1 MMATTFADSYRGRRV
16 FVTGHT
22 GFKGAWLALWLSEL
36 GADVIGYALAPPT
49 TPSLF
54 GALGLGDRL
63 RHVVA
68 DVRDRDRLAVEM
80 RAANPSIVLHLAAQ
94 ALVRQGYVDPHGTYE
109 TNVMGTVNVLEAA
122 RHCDSVDAVVVVT
135 SDKCYEN
142 REGGQAFREG
152 DPLGGRDP
160 YSSSK
165 GCAELISAAYA
176 ASYPSFP
183 GLASVRA
190 GNVIGGGDW
199 APDRIIPDCVR
210 SLSVGMPLQVRN
222 PRAVRPWQHVLEPLS
237 GYLWLA
243 ATLATAGGDRCSGA
257 WNFGPGE
264 DDAERPVRWV
274 VEEFQR
280 EWGSGEWVTPP
291 QQDDVPYEAHLLA
304 LDTSKATRELQ
315 WRPVWDARKA
325 VQRTASWYRGYY
337 DAVAGSVP
345 GPALTGECEELTLD
359 QLHAYEADARSA
371 GLAWARGGP
380 GGETTHDG

>member
-16 FVTGHT
+16 LVTGHT

-36 GADVIGYALAPPT
+36 GADVTGYALAPPT

-54 GALGLGDRL
+54 EVLGLGDRL

-68 DVRDRDRLAVEM
+68 DVRDRDRLAAEM
-80 RAANPSIVLHLAAQ
+80 RAASPSIVFHLAAQ

-109 TNVMGTVNVLEAA
+109 TNVMGTVNVLEAT
-122 RHCDSVDAVVVVT
+122 RVCDSVAALVVVT

-142 REGGQAFREG
+142 SEGGQAFREG

-165 GCAELISAAYA
+165 GCAELIAAAYA
-176 ASYPSFP
+176 ASYPCFP

-210 SLSVGMPLQVRN
+210 SMSVGMPVEVRN

-243 ATLATAGGDRCSGA
+243 ALLAAAGGDRYSGA

-264 DDAERPVRWV
+264 DDAEREVRWV

-280 EWGSGEWVTPP
+280 EWGIGEWVTPS
-291 QQDDVPYEAHLLA
+291 QQDVVPYEAHLLA
-304 LDTSKATRELQ
+304 LDASKATRELQ
-315 WRPVWDARKA
+315 WRPAWDARQA

-337 DAVAGSVP
+337 DAVDGSATDRAIV
-345 GPALTGECEELTLD
+345 GECRKVTLD
-359 QLHAYEADARSA
+359 QLHAYEADARAA
-371 GLAWARGGP
+371 GIAWARGGP
-380 GGETTHDG
+380 GDEATHDG

>member
-36 GADVIGYALAPPT
+36 GADVTGYALAPPT

-54 GALGLGDRL
+54 GVLGLGDRL

-68 DVRDRDRLAVEM
+68 DVRDRDRLAAEM
-80 RAANPSIVLHLAAQ
+80 RAANPSIVFHLAAQ
-94 ALVRQGYVDPHGTYE
+94 ALVRHGYDDPHLTYE

-122 RHCDSVDAVVVVT
+122 RHGDSVDAVVVVT

-165 GCAELISAAYA
+165 GCAELVTAAYA
-176 ASYPSFP
+176 ASYPSLR

-210 SLSVGMPLQVRN
+210 SLSVGRPVEVRN

-243 ATLATAGGDRCSGA
+243 ALLAAAGGDRYSGA
-257 WNFGPGE
+257 WNFGPCE
-264 DDAERPVRWV
+264 DDAEKEVRWV

-304 LDTSKATRELQ
+304 LDASKATRELQ

-325 VQRTASWYRGYY
+325 VQLTASWYRDYY
-337 DAVAGSVP
+337 DAIAGSATDQAIV
-345 GPALTGECEELTLD
+345 GECGKLTLD
-359 QLHAYEADARSA
+359 QIHAYEADARAA
-371 GLAWARGGP
+371 GLAWERGGP
-380 GGETTHDG
+380 GGEAPHGG